1 MFVVTVDV
9 DKCEAC
15 GDCIDACPQ
24 ELLALVEDAGKKYA
38 MFKGDP
44 DECIGCYSCESSCD
58 QSAITV
64 TEL

>member
-1 MFVVTVDV
+1 MYVITVDV

-15 GDCIDACPQ
+15 GDCVDACPN
-24 ELLALVEDAGKKYA
+24 ELMALVEDAGKKYA

-44 DECIGCYSCESSCD
+44 DDCIGCYSCESSCE
-58 QSAITV
+58 QGAVTI

>member
-9 DKCEAC
+9 DKCQAC
-15 GDCIDACPQ
+15 GDCIDSCPQ
-24 ELLALVEDAGKKYA
+24 ELLALVEEEGKKYA

-44 DECIGCYSCESSCD
+44 DDCIGCYSCESSCE
-58 QSAITV
+58 QGAVTI